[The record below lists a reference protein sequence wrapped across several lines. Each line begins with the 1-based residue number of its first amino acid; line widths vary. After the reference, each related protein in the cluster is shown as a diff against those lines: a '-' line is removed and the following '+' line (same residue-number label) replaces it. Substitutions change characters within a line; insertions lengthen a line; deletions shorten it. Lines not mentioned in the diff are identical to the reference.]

1 MNFLIKANDAGRVGW
16 ITAMNHRGFRSL
28 SDRSEAAVF
37 ATREEAQTAIDKL
50 PEAFVKAGIRL
61 SIEPAAPTS

>member
-16 ITAMNHRGFRSL
+16 ISAMNHRGFRSL
-28 SDRSEAAVF
+28 SDRSAAAVF
-37 ATREEAQTAIDKL
+37 ATREEAQAAIDEL

-61 SIEPAAPTS
+61 SIEPADPTS